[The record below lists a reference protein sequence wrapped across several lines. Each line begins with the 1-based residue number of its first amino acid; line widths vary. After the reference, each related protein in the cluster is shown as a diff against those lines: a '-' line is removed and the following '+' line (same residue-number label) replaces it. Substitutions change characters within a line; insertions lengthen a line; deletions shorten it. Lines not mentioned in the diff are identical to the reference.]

1 LHHHQISLSILAMI
15 FMFPFTHSLICGAG
29 TYVTANEDYKMTN
42 V

>member
-15 FMFPFTHSLICGAG
+15 LIVPFSHSLICDAG